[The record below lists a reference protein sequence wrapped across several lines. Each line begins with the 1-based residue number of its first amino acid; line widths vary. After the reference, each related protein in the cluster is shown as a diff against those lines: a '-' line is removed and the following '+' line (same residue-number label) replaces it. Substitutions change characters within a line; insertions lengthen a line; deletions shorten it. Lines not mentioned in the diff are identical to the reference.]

1 MLPGVDEWT
10 ARRSLLVLLA
20 ESCPRMEAAAA
31 GIPRQQPTLCYQ
43 SNFIDLSQIKQ
54 NGTLWIIEEKKHQ
67 KKSVLF
73 SSSFVPSSNPCFSSI
88 YLNDRFSVF
97 FSSQCAR
104 ISVEIAL
111 QWMGCTWKI
120 VVKSHKTFKQ
130 ASLQQRDKLPFEV
143 WRESPSACD
152 FKLFVPFSSTRE
164 YKTSGRLQEFRTWS
178 YSIYTFFLVFF
189 LPRLFVS
196 FFFVYRFGTINGNKS
211 KFFLQIL

>member
-1 MLPGVDEWT
+1 MNELLLAGRCWFCWPNPAPVWKLLPPAFLDNNRPFAINQILLTLAKSNRMGPWGSSK
-10 ARRSLLVLLA
+10 RRS
-20 ESCPRMEAAAA
+20 
-31 GIPRQQPTLCYQ
+31 
-43 SNFIDLSQIKQ
+43 N
-54 NGTLWIIEEKKHQ
+54 Q

-73 SSSFVPSSNPCFSSI
+73 SSPFVPSSNPCFSSI
-88 YLNDRFSVF
+88 YLSIASPF

-164 YKTSGRLQEFRTWS
+164 YKT
-178 YSIYTFFLVFF
+178 
-189 LPRLFVS
+189 
-196 FFFVYRFGTINGNKS
+196 
-211 KFFLQIL
+211 